1 MAKAKGALLS
11 IEANGKCGDIIV
23 YRNQHGQIIRPVP
36 VYVDPETE
44 QQTNWRDALSYLSG
58 QWRTSSTITTPLR
71 DMWRDFALIW
81 PSSDR
86 FGKQI
91 HLTARDWFIRLNIFR
106 RMAGLGYHKAPP
118 KYPSCSIEPGVTF
131 SLEDQGIMVDVDT
144 ALFGDD
150 LLYIACVPEQN
161 LSRFFMPRTGT
172 TEFFI
177 KSSDTFPYCLIQN
190 KDLSTDTTRY
200 FFRYRPVDG
209 SGRAAPAR
217 ITYVDAIKKSFNVN
231 ISESL
236 CNLINSVNPDT
247 NYNNLTYNYVINT
260 IDPIIQRSLVFFD
273 LSSIPSWATIVTAS
287 LSYYSDSASFSGN
300 LNLHNIVQEYS
311 NSQCTYN
318 IAYTGLPWSS
328 PGMAAPND
336 FDSTP
341 IDSLTDIGSSKWYEF
356 NVKDWVQSII
366 DEDTENLGLVLIF
379 PSSGD
384 FIQLF
389 SHLNA
394 DTDHRPVLSISY
406 E

>member
-36 VYVDPETE
+36 NYEDPETE

-71 DMWRDFALIW
+71 DMWREFALIW

-131 SLEDQGIMVDVDT
+131 SLKDQGIMVYVDT
-144 ALFGDD
+144 ALIGDD

-172 TEFFI
+172 QEWFL
-177 KSSDTFPYCLIQN
+177 KSSDTFPYCLIPN
-190 KDLSTDTTRY
+190 KDLSSDTTRY

-217 ITYVDAIKKSFNVN
+217 ITYLDVKKTIFNLT

-236 CNLINSVNPDT
+236 ASCIIEGDPDT
-247 NYNNLTYNYVINT
+247 NYSSLNVNYVTNSNPPG
-260 IDPIIQRSLVFFD
+260 DMFSLSFFD
-273 LSSIPSWATIVTAS
+273 LSSIPSGATILSAT
-287 LSYYSDSASFSGN
+287 LSYYDDGGSGSGTTRI
-300 LNLHNIVQEYS
+300 HSIVQEWS
-311 NSQCTYN
+311 ESQCTWN
-318 IAYTGLPWSS
+318 IAYSGLPWSS
-328 PGMAAPND
+328 PGMAYPND
-336 FDSTP
+336 YDETP
-341 IDSLTDIGSSKWYEF
+341 ISSLSFSGGSKWYDF
-356 NVKDWVQSII
+356 DVKSWVQDVI
-366 DEDTENLGLVLIF
+366 DEVKPNEGLALRCDYGGQF
-379 PSSGD
+379 SQFCNHRHTTSSY
-384 FIQLF
+384 
-389 SHLNA
+389 
-394 DTDHRPVLSISY
+394 RPKLVISY
-406 E
+406 A